1 MPIPSI
7 TSQHSEV
14 ESGSLAPDFKKSLRR
29 LDHRV
34 SWQWWNAVLVITLL
48 MGTIVVLSLP
58 KEFQGDDPLFQLQ
71 LTDAVRGLLGLVL
84 IFNVYTLYQ
93 QHLLKQVRNDL
104 AKQVEIA
111 TEQRI
116 RAEALYELAILDP
129 LTGLFNRRH
138 MEDSLARELLR
149 ADRAGKPLG
158 VILFDLDHFKRF
170 NDNFGHEAG
179 DYLLKELAA
188 RLTGYSRR
196 EDIAC
201 RYGGEEFLL
210 IMPEASLETA
220 AQRAELLRGEIK
232 QMTWECRGRT
242 LGRVTLSCGVAAFPQ
257 HGKLPDGLLQAAD
270 LALYQAKHGG
280 RDRVVAAPERQ

>member
-138 MEDSLARELLR
+138 SDERLRSEMNR
-149 ADRAGKPLG
+149 ADRHGNALI
-158 VILFDLDHFKRF
+158 VLAFDLDNLKQI
-170 NDNFGHEAG
+170 NDRFGHAVG
-179 DYLLKELAA
+179 DTALKEFARRLAKATRGSDFAA
-188 RLTGYSRR
+188 RM
-196 EDIAC
+196 
-201 RYGGEEFLL
+201 GGDEFLVVL
-210 IMPEASLETA
+210 PECPPEKVKLVLSRLTPFDLEVDGNRFHVSGSCGWTQYQTGETA
-220 AQRAELLRGEIK
+220 EQLIARADDALYAHK
-232 QMTWECRGRT
+232 
-242 LGRVTLSCGVAAFPQ
+242 
-257 HGKLPDGLLQAAD
+257 DGLTHSSL
-270 LALYQAKHGG
+270 
-280 RDRVVAAPERQ
+280 